1 MDMSKVGR
9 VGAFSNR
16 GLHKMAA
23 SIRGATQETSLSFPK
38 KIMGHHGSD
47 AKSSDGSSTYGFTR
61 KITPPVGFS
70 SSHNE
75 LSEAECD
82 LEIRKRNNESEAVSG
97 GYIGHSR
104 SQFRSYISNRNS
116 KDNKDYS
123 IKV

>member
-1 MDMSKVGR
+1 MDMGKVGR

-38 KIMGHHGSD
+38 KMGHHGSD
-47 AKSSDGSSTYGFTR
+47 TKSSDGSSTYGFTR

-82 LEIRKRNNESEAVSG
+82 LEIRKRNNDSEAVPG

-104 SQFRSYISNRNS
+104 SQFRSYISSRNG
-116 KDNKDYS
+116 KDKDYS

>member
-1 MDMSKVGR
+1 
-9 VGAFSNR
+9 
-16 GLHKMAA
+16 MAA

-38 KIMGHHGSD
+38 KMGHGSD
-47 AKSSDGSSTYGFTR
+47 SKSSDDGKYGFTR

-82 LEIRKRNNESEAVSG
+82 LEIRKKNSESDATSG
-97 GYIGHSR
+97 AYIGHSR
-104 SQFRSYISNRNS
+104 SQFRSYVSGRNS
-116 KDNKDYS
+116 KDYS

>member
-1 MDMSKVGR
+1 MDMSKVTR
-9 VGAFSNR
+9 VGGVFSNR

-23 SIRGATQETSLSFPK
+23 SIRGVTQETSLSFPK
-38 KIMGHHGSD
+38 KTSLGSD
-47 AKSSDGSSTYGFTR
+47 VKATDDRTYGLTR

-82 LEIRKRNNESEAVSG
+82 LEIRKRNKESEVPSAVQ
-97 GYIGHSR
+97 IGHSR
-104 SQFRSYISNRNS
+104 SQFRSYISGRNS
-116 KDNKDYS
+116 KDTTDYS